1 MLLAEVHAQCLLG
14 DSAFKLATQMRDY
27 FLAPA
32 TVNSIPNWELALT
45 HAIYAHAALVAKRQD
60 EYLISHAAA
69 TQAIAAIELPE
80 DRQLVLQTFDQIP
93 VPAATTKPLSFDP
106 GPPDYLAGNI
116 AAWQINATHYV
127 TAAEKAWLATEP
139 YWGVYSIPDSQT
151 HLLPKDMSGLHCIE
165 LGCGTGYVSAWMRRR
180 GATVVALDPTP
191 NQLATARRLQAQ
203 HQLEIEFIEG
213 FAESVPF
220 ADASFDFAISEYGA
234 ALWSDPYRWIPEAAR
249 LLKPGGQL
257 VLLTNSALMTL
268 CAPEF
273 EADGAIRE
281 QLLRPYFGMHAIQWP
296 DSPGQTEFHLNH
308 SDWISL
314 FSTHRLTVE
323 RLIELQVPDGATTRY
338 TWANSD
344 WGSQWPLEEAWVV
357 RKAI

>member
-1 MLLAEVHAQCLLG
+1 M
-14 DSAFKLATQMRDY
+14 
-27 FLAPA
+27 
-32 TVNSIPNWELALT
+32 
-45 HAIYAHAALVAKRQD
+45 
-60 EYLISHAAA
+60 
-69 TQAIAAIELPE
+69 
-80 DRQLVLQTFDQIP
+80 
-93 VPAATTKPLSFDP
+93 
-106 GPPDYLAGNI
+106 
-116 AAWQINATHYV
+116 
-127 TAAEKAWLATEP
+127 
-139 YWGVYSIPDSQT
+139 
-151 HLLPKDMSGLHCIE
+151 
-165 LGCGTGYVSAWMRRR
+165 
-180 GATVVALDPTP
+180 
-191 NQLATARRLQAQ
+191 
-203 HQLEIEFIEG
+203 
-213 FAESVPF
+213 
-220 ADASFDFAISEYGA
+220 
-234 ALWSDPYRWIPEAAR
+234 
-249 LLKPGGQL
+249 
-257 VLLTNSALMTL
+257 LLTNSALMTL